1 MCGPESRTQF
11 RNASLQNLPVYD
23 IIKGSSEKGI
33 ALQFAKG
40 QVVVHPHHGPAT
52 VTRLAFR
59 TVGEQRTRYLT
70 LRIRRDDLEVSLPVD
85 RAEEIG
91 VRSVLD
97 AAGVQRIFETLA
109 GPGQA
114 FDKVWSRRVKD
125 FTERLRSSDIF
136 VVAGLVRDITRQ
148 NEQKKVS
155 YGEMNLLNDA
165 RALVTAE
172 LAVALGLAE
181 DEIGEMIEPAVLEG
195 TLPTLSKQALARAS

>member
-1 MCGPESRTQF
+1 M
-11 RNASLQNLPVYD
+11 
-23 IIKGSSEKGI
+23 
-33 ALQFAKG
+33 QFAKG
-40 QVVVHPHHGPAT
+40 QIVVHPHHGPAT

-70 LRIRRDDLEVSLPVD
+70 LRIRRDALEVSLPVD

-97 AAGVQRIFETLA
+97 AAGVQRIFDTLA

-148 NEQKKVS
+148 NEEKKVS

-181 DEIGEMIEPAVLEG
+181 DEIAEMIEPAVLEG
-195 TLPTLSKQALARAS
+195 TLPSLSKQALARAS

>member
-1 MCGPESRTQF
+1 M
-11 RNASLQNLPVYD
+11 
-23 IIKGSSEKGI
+23 
-33 ALQFAKG
+33 QFAKG

-59 TVGEQRTRYLT
+59 TLGEQRTRYLT
-70 LRIRRDDLEVSLPVD
+70 LRIRRDDLEVSLPVE

-181 DEIGEMIEPAVLEG
+181 DEIADMIEPAVLEG
-195 TLPTLSKQALARAS
+195 TLPSLPKQVLARAS

>member
-1 MCGPESRTQF
+1 M
-11 RNASLQNLPVYD
+11 
-23 IIKGSSEKGI
+23 
-33 ALQFAKG
+33 QFAKG

-59 TVGEQRTRYLT
+59 TVGEQRSRYLT
-70 LRIRRDDLEVSLPVD
+70 LRIRRDDLEVSLPVE
-85 RAEEIG
+85 RAEDIG

-97 AAGVQRIFETLA
+97 AAGVQKVFKILA

-136 VVAGLVRDITRQ
+136 TVVGLVRDITRQ
-148 NEQKKVS
+148 NEEKKVS
-155 YGEMNLLNDA
+155 YGEMNLLNEA

-172 LAVALGLAE
+172 LAVALGLDDEEIAE
-181 DEIGEMIEPAVLEG
+181 LIEPAVLEG
-195 TLPTLSKQALARAS
+195 TLPTLSKQVLARAS

>member
-1 MCGPESRTQF
+1 M
-11 RNASLQNLPVYD
+11 
-23 IIKGSSEKGI
+23 
-33 ALQFAKG
+33 QFAKG

-59 TVGEQRTRYLT
+59 TVGEQRSRYLT
-70 LRIRRDDLEVSLPVD
+70 LRIRRDDLEVSLPVE
-85 RAEEIG
+85 RADEIG

-109 GPGQA
+109 GPGQV

-195 TLPTLSKQALARAS
+195 TLPNLPKQVLARAS